1 MRAPCLRVMNI
12 YQKSGYLDVRVLKN
26 VGMPFIFVTG
36 ARGTGKTFGEFEDC
50 IERGVKFVYMRR
62 TQSEVDNV
70 ARVEELNPFKGY
82 NKVKRRN
89 ITFEKRGKM
98 YRIIEPTEEG
108 ESACFGVMLA
118 LSTFANIRGF
128 DGSEFE
134 ELFYDEFIP
143 ETHVRTLRD
152 EHLAFLNAVESI
164 GRNRELQ
171 GFQSL
176 TVFCASNSN
185 RLDNAIYM
193 GLNLV
198 GKVDTM
204 KRKRQTY
211 SIIKERGIL
220 LVNMEDSPISEEK
233 RNTALYRM
241 SSGTGFAS
249 MALEN
254 RYVGERENNPRIK
267 RQNITEYRPL
277 VVIGELCIYCHKSK
291 DLFYACRKVS
301 GSPPVFEMYDSDI
314 QLFKRTYG
322 YLWCRYL
329 DGRVL
334 CEDRLSELLLTK
346 IWE

>member
-1 MRAPCLRVMNI
+1 MNI
-12 YQKSGYLDVRVLKN
+12 YQKSGYLDVRALKS

-50 IERGVKFVYMRR
+50 IERGIKFIYMRR
-62 TQSEVDNV
+62 TQTEVDNV
-70 ARVEELNPFKGY
+70 ARVEELNPFAGY
-82 NKVKRRN
+82 NKAKGRN
-89 ITFEKRGKM
+89 ISFEKRGKI
-98 YRIIEPTEEG
+98 YRIIELTDG
-108 ESACFGVMLA
+108 KESAFMGVMLA
-118 LSTFANIRGF
+118 LSTFASIRGF
-128 DGSEFE
+128 DGTQFD

-143 ETHVRTLRD
+143 ETHVHPLRD
-152 EHLAFLNAVESI
+152 EHMALLNSVESI

-171 GFQSL
+171 GLPPL

-198 GKVDTM
+198 GKVDAM
-204 KRKRQTY
+204 KRKGQTY

-220 LVNMEDSPISEEK
+220 LVNMEGSPISEEK
-233 RNTALYRM
+233 RATALYRM
-241 SSGTGFAS
+241 ASGTGFAS

-267 RQNITEYRPL
+267 RQNIAEYRPL
-277 VVIGELCIYCHKSK
+277 VVVGEVCIYVHKSK
-291 DLFYACRKVS
+291 DLFYASRKIS
-301 GSPPVFEMYDSDI
+301 GSPPSFEMFDSDI

-322 YLWCRYL
+322 YLWLRYL

-334 CEDRLSELLLTK
+334 CEDRLTELLLTK
-346 IWE
+346 IWK